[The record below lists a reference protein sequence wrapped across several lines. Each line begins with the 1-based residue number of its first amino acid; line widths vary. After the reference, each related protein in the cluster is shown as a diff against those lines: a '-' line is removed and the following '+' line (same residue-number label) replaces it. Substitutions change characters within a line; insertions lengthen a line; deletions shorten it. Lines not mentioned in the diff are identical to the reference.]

1 MVSRGPRDGTLDP
14 KRSKT
19 IVKQVLD
26 YGASSV
32 ILKHMLNQS
41 ETLDRAF
48 HALSDPTRRALLDQL
63 TRGPATVSDLAR
75 PFDSTLASI
84 VQHIQVLEGSGLI
97 VTAKVGRTRT
107 CRVSS
112 EAMAGVEHWLS
123 ERRQIWEG
131 RFDRLEGLL
140 EAPGDRDE

>member
-1 MVSRGPRDGTLDP
+1 M
-14 KRSKT
+14 
-19 IVKQVLD
+19 
-26 YGASSV
+26 
-32 ILKHMLNQS
+32 
-41 ETLDRAF
+41 
-48 HALSDPTRRALLDQL
+48 
-63 TRGPATVSDLAR
+63 SDLAR
-75 PFDSTLASI
+75 PFDATLASI

-131 RFDRLEGLL
+131 RFDRLGALL
-140 EAPGDRDE
+140 ETPGDRDE

>member
-1 MVSRGPRDGTLDP
+1 M
-14 KRSKT
+14 
-19 IVKQVLD
+19 
-26 YGASSV
+26 
-32 ILKHMLNQS
+32 
-41 ETLDRAF
+41 
-48 HALSDPTRRALLDQL
+48 LDQL

-112 EAMAGVEHWLS
+112 EAIAQVEDWLS
-123 ERRQIWEG
+123 ERRRIWEE
-131 RFDRLEGLL
+131 RFDRLGALL
-140 EAPGDRDE
+140 EASEMPVPRPATPQPAAPQPAAPKPTSAKNTRRTR